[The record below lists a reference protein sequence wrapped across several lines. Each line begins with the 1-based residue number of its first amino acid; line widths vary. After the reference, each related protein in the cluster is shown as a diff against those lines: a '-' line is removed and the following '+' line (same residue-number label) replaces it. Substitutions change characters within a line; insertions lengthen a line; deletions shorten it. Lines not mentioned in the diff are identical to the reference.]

1 MLETSITLDD
11 VHQVSGSV
19 ATNALIDILEALDK
33 KQVQVALNILI
44 ELIQSGK
51 EVSRITSDLIRAL
64 RDLLLEKRQI
74 KPKIRSIK
82 TF

>member
-1 MLETSITLDD
+1 MIAVSAEGGMRDALSLFDQIISYAGNSITLDD

-51 EVSRITSDLIRAL
+51 
-64 RDLLLEKRQI
+64 
-74 KPKIRSIK
+74 RSK
-82 TF
+82 SYYK